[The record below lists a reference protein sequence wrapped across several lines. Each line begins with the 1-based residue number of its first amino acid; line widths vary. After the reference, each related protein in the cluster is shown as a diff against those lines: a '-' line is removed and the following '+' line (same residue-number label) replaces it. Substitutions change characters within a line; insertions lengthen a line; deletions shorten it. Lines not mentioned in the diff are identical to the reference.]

1 MILPRASYYHGLGP
15 VMAETLHRF
24 CPSERSPY
32 KPGPLYKLL
41 LRPAPVWSDT
51 GDVAMILRVADREPY
66 TYRTCSVQRRGTIR
80 KYYSATRY
88 RNSGYHYEVM
98 LWRAGKEPAV
108 VQSCGSMPEAVAGLR
123 GLVSEW

>member
-1 MILPRASYYHGLGP
+1 MILPRASYYHALGP

-24 CPSERSPY
+24 CPSERSKY

-41 LRPAPVWSDT
+41 LRPPPRWSSL

-66 TYRTCSVQRRGTIR
+66 TYKATSVQRRGTVR
-80 KYYSATRY
+80 KDYTATRY

-98 LWRAGKEPAV
+98 LWRAGKEPIV

-123 GLVSEW
+123 GLVFE